1 MSAWRVKSEFFK
13 GTNSCCHQVG
23 HSTAVSSVYDLS
35 ILCGHVVYFHSMTK
49 QLLQRQSE
57 NSMYMTKHWSH
68 TFILNCRYKFYP
80 ALSSHSNINNT
91 TCVIT
96 FKTHLIDSIRSVHAR
111 VSHIVTHHSWFMSM
125 PYLCVPIV
133 TCWTVLL
140 LYTPAVVTTA
150 VPIGVPLA
158 CVCGV
163 TFPGRCSLLRIQLWV
178 HNWHEAQAELQQGKK
193 RQALTRH
200 MKQPG
205 DQKHQQSTMPPVTM
219 PMMM

>member
-1 MSAWRVKSEFFK
+1 MSAWRVKSDFFK

-111 VSHIVTHHSWFMSM
+111 VSHIVTHHSAFMIHVHAIS
-125 PYLCVPIV
+125 LCTNRDLLDSPAALH
-133 TCWTVLL
+133 TCCSNHRGPHRCATGMCVWSDFSRSVLL
-140 LYTPAVVTTA
+140 IADTA
-150 VPIGVPLA
+150 VSAQLA
-158 CVCGV
+158 WG
-163 TFPGRCSLLRIQLWV
+163 TGWV
-178 HNWHEAQAELQQGKK
+178 AAG
-193 RQALTRH
+193 
-200 MKQPG
+200 
-205 DQKHQQSTMPPVTM
+205 
-219 PMMM
+219 